1 MLNIKINKENL
12 NNSNHSHNHKYNFI
26 PSSRF
31 LYRPR
36 KKIGNTC
43 YCLNLLEKN
52 GSINII
58 TNSSKIYISKIKL
71 IEFDDHFDDLLEKG
85 KTYIN
90 ESDSNIT
97 SSQDKSFYY
106 QRYYYYSKY
115 DEGIKMDKECKILF
129 IK

>member
-1 MLNIKINKENL
+1 MLNIKINKENM

-129 IK
+129 I

>member
-1 MLNIKINKENL
+1 MLNIKINKENM

-58 TNSSKIYISKIKL
+58 TNSSKIFISKIKL

>member
-1 MLNIKINKENL
+1 MLNIKIKQENL

-58 TNSSKIYISKIKL
+58 TNSSKIFISKIKL

-129 IK
+129 I